1 MERLPR
7 SFRAAAFENPNSVLL
22 ETARFDAANTHSYVF
37 LQPLRVLIAKQLDE
51 IPGLFAEIEI
61 ALQSGFYVAGYLAYE
76 CAYHFEPMDQAA
88 LPSGAPL
95 AWLGVYDRPQIFDH
109 SRSGGKQHP
118 SQEVQA
124 HAQKNQF
131 TGALGIPQDQ
141 YFANILKIK
150 AYIAAGDTYQVNFT
164 DSVSM
169 RTTSSPADLFATL
182 ATRQPVS
189 YSAFINMGASSILSF
204 SPELFFRIQGG
215 KIEMRPM
222 KGTMARAASEDEDRE
237 VPRRLQNDAKNRS
250 EHVMIVDLLR
260 SDLGRVCAPGSVMT
274 EDLFTAEKYPTLYQM
289 TSVVKGT
296 LLPNLKYY
304 DIFRALFPSGSITG
318 APKIRTMQ
326 IIREL
331 ERNARGA
338 YCGAIGFIAP
348 HGVSVFNVAI
358 RTLAMKDGVATM
370 GVGGGIVAESDPREE
385 YNESLLK
392 AAFLAE
398 PDRSFDLIET
408 LLWDGEFRFLAQHL
422 ERLQNSSAHFDFVFE
437 RGVIAA
443 QLQELSASFRRGLRY
458 KIRLLL
464 AVNGQLSLQSTE
476 CAPGG
481 AVARVNLAAERTS
494 SGDHFLRHKTTRREI
509 YDRSYHRARLAGFD
523 DTLFANE
530 RGEITEGAISNIF
543 IEKAGRWFTPPLSSG
558 VLPGVYRRYL
568 LESHA
573 GATERVLTL
582 EDLRQADQLYICNAV
597 RGLRRATLHLD
608 RTIAAAQS

>member
-7 SFRAAAFENPNSVLL
+7 SFRAAAFQNANSVLL

-37 LQPLRVLIAKQLDE
+37 LHPLRLLIANQLDE

-61 ALQSGFYVAGYLAYE
+61 ALQRGFYVAGFLAYE
-76 CAYHFEPMDQAA
+76 CGYHFEPIENAA
-88 LPSGAPL
+88 LPSEAPL

-109 SRSGGKQHP
+109 SGPGGKQHP
-118 SQEVQA
+118 AQEVLA
-124 HAQKNQF
+124 HAIRNRF
-131 TGALGIPQDQ
+131 PGALGIPKDQ

-150 AYIAAGDTYQVNFT
+150 EYIAAGDTYQVNFT

-169 RTTSSPADLFATL
+169 RAAGSPGDLFATL
-182 ATRQPVS
+182 ARRQPVS

-204 SPELFFRIQGG
+204 SPELFFRIRGG

-222 KGTMARAASEDEDRE
+222 KGTMARAASEEEDKE

-260 SDLGRVCAPGSVMT
+260 SDLGRICAPGSVVT

-289 TSVVKGT
+289 TSTVKGT
-296 LLPNLKYY
+296 LLPNLEYY
-304 DIFRALFPSGSITG
+304 DIFRGLFPSGSITG

-331 ERNARGA
+331 ERKARGA

-348 HGVSVFNVAI
+348 HGLSVFSVAI
-358 RTLAMKDGVATM
+358 RTLAIEDGVARM
-370 GVGGGIVAESDPREE
+370 GVGGGVVAESDPREE
-385 YNESLLK
+385 YKESLLK

-398 PDRSFDLIET
+398 SDRSFKLIET
-408 LLWDGEFRFLAQHL
+408 LLWDGGFRFLSQHL
-422 ERLQNSSAHFDFVFE
+422 ARLQASAAHFDFVFE
-437 RGVIAA
+437 RDVIAA
-443 QLQELSASFRRGLRY
+443 QLQELSISMRPDLRY
-458 KIRLLL
+458 MIRLLL
-464 AVNGQLSLQSTE
+464 AADGQAAVQSTE
-476 CAPGG
+476 FAPCSTI
-481 AVARVNLAAERTS
+481 ARVNMASERTS
-494 SGDHFLRHKTTRREI
+494 SGDYFLQHKTTRREL
-509 YDRSYHRARLAGFD
+509 YDGSYRRARLAGFD

-530 RGEITEGAISNIF
+530 RDEITEGAISNIF
-543 IEKAGRWFTPPLSSG
+543 IEKDGRWFTPPLSSG
-558 VLPGVYRRYL
+558 VLPGIYRRYL
-568 LESHA
+568 LESRA

-597 RGLRRATLHLD
+597 RGLRKATLHLD
-608 RTIAAAQS
+608 RTIVAAEL

>member
-1 MERLPR
+1 METLPS
-7 SFRAAAFENPNSVLL
+7 SFRAAAFEKPNSVLL

-37 LQPLRVLIAKQLDE
+37 LQPTRVLIASQLDE
-51 IPGLFAEIEI
+51 LPGVFAEIEI
-61 ALQSGFYVAGYLAYE
+61 ALQRGFYVAGFLAYE
-76 CAYHFEPMDQAA
+76 CGYHFEPIDQAA
-88 LPSGAPL
+88 PPSEAPL
-95 AWLGVYDRPQIFDH
+95 AWLGVYEHPRIFDH
-109 SRSGGKQHP
+109 SRPAGRQH
-118 SQEVQA
+118 SSREVRT
-124 HAQKNQF
+124 HALTNRF
-131 TGALGIPQDQ
+131 PGALGIPEDQ

-150 AYIAAGDTYQVNFT
+150 EYIAAGDTYQVNFT

-169 RTTSSPADLFATL
+169 HTTSSPADLFATL

-189 YSAFINMGASSILSF
+189 YSALINMGASSILSF

-260 SDLGRVCAPGSVMT
+260 SDLGRICAPGTVLT
-274 EDLFTAEKYPTLYQM
+274 DDLFTAEKYPTLYQM
-289 TSVVKGT
+289 TSAVKGT
-296 LLPNLKYY
+296 LLPNLNYY
-304 DIFRALFPSGSITG
+304 DIFRGLFPSGSITG

-331 ERNARGA
+331 ERKARGA

-348 HGVSVFNVAI
+348 HGLSVFSVAI
-358 RTLAMKDGVATM
+358 RTLTMKDGVATM
-370 GVGGGIVAESDPREE
+370 GVGGGIVAESEPRAE

-398 PDRSFDLIET
+398 PDRSFKLIET
-408 LLWDGEFRFLAQHL
+408 LLWDGGFHFLSQHL
-422 ERLQNSSAHFDFVFE
+422 DRLQSSSTHFEFVFE
-437 RGVIAA
+437 RAVIAA
-443 QLQELSASFRRGLRY
+443 QLQELSTSLRPGLRY

-464 AVNGQLSLQSTE
+464 AVDGQATIQSTE
-476 CAPGG
+476 CAQRHGCPRYSGS
-481 AVARVNLAAERTS
+481 RT
-494 SGDHFLRHKTTRREI
+494 HLIRRYFLQHKTTRREM
-509 YDRSYHRARLAGFD
+509 YDRSHHRARLAGFD
-523 DTLFANE
+523 DTLFVNE
-530 RGEITEGAISNIF
+530 RDEITEGATNNIF

-558 VLPGVYRRYL
+558 VLPGIYRRHL

-597 RGLRRATLHLD
+597 RGLRKATLHLD
-608 RTIAAAQS
+608 RSLAAEF

>member
-1 MERLPR
+1 METLPR
-7 SFRAAAFENPNSVLL
+7 SFRAAAFQNPNSVLL

-37 LQPLRVLIAKQLDE
+37 LQPLRLLIANRLDE
-51 IPGLFAEIEI
+51 IPGLFAEIES
-61 ALQSGFYVAGYLAYE
+61 ALQRGFYLAGFLAYE
-76 CAYHFEPMDQAA
+76 CGYHFEPIDNAA
-88 LPSGAPL
+88 LSLEAPL

-109 SRSGGKQHP
+109 SRPGGTQYP
-118 SQEVQA
+118 TQEVLA
-124 HAQKNQF
+124 HALRNRF
-131 TGALGIPQDQ
+131 PGALGIPEDQ
-141 YFANILKIK
+141 YSANILKIK
-150 AYIAAGDTYQVNFT
+150 EYIAAGDTYQVNFT

-204 SPELFFRIQGG
+204 SPELFFRLQGG

-222 KGTMARAASEDEDRE
+222 KGTMARAASEDQDRE

-260 SDLGRVCAPGSVMT
+260 SDLGRICAPGTVVA

-289 TSVVKGT
+289 TSTVKGT

-304 DIFRALFPSGSITG
+304 DIFRGLFPSGSITG

-326 IIREL
+326 IIRHL
-331 ERNARGA
+331 ERKVRGA

-348 HGVSVFNVAI
+348 QGLSVFSVAI
-358 RTLAMKDGVATM
+358 RTLAMKDGVASM

-385 YNESLLK
+385 YKESLLK

-398 PDRSFDLIET
+398 SDRSFKLIEA
-408 LLWDGEFRFLAQHL
+408 LLWDGRLRFLSQHL
-422 ERLQNSSAHFDFVFE
+422 DRLQSSATHFEFVFE

-443 QLQELSASFRRGLRY
+443 QLQELSTSLRPGLRY

-464 AVNGQLSLQSTE
+464 AVDGRATVQSTE
-476 CAPGG
+476 FAPCST
-481 AVARVNLAAERTS
+481 VARVNMAAERTS
-494 SGDHFLRHKTTRREI
+494 SGDYFLQHKTTCREM

-530 RGEITEGAISNIF
+530 RDEITEGAISNIF
-543 IEKAGRWFTPPLSSG
+543 IEKGGQWYTPPLSSG
-558 VLPGVYRRYL
+558 VLPGIYRRYL
-568 LESHA
+568 LKSRA
-573 GATERVLTL
+573 GVTERVLTL
-582 EDLRQADQLYICNAV
+582 EDVRQADQLYICNAV
-597 RGLRRATLHLD
+597 RGLRKATLHLD
-608 RTIAAAQS
+608 RTIAAVEF

>member
-1 MERLPR
+1 METLPR

-37 LQPLRVLIAKQLDE
+37 LQPLRVLIAIQLDE

-61 ALQSGFYVAGYLAYE
+61 ALQRGFYIAGFLAYE
-76 CAYHFEPMDQAA
+76 CGYHFEPLDNKAPA
-88 LPSGAPL
+88 SEAPL
-95 AWLGVYDRPQIFDH
+95 AWLGVYDRPRIFDH
-109 SRSGGKQHP
+109 SRPAGKQHS
-118 SQEVQA
+118 SQEVRVQPLR
-124 HAQKNQF
+124 NRF
-131 TGALGIPQDQ
+131 PGALGIPEDQ
-141 YFANILKIK
+141 YSANILKIK
-150 AYIAAGDTYQVNFT
+150 EYIAAGDTYQVNFT
-164 DSVSM
+164 DSVSL

-215 KIEMRPM
+215 KIETRPM

-260 SDLGRVCAPGSVMT
+260 SDLGRICAPGTVKT
-274 EDLFTAEKYPTLYQM
+274 EDLFTVEKYPTLYQM
-289 TSVVKGT
+289 TSAVKGT

-304 DIFRALFPSGSITG
+304 DIFRGLFPSGSITG

-331 ERNARGA
+331 ERKARGA

-348 HGVSVFNVAI
+348 DGLSVFSVAI
-358 RTLAMKDGVATM
+358 RTLAIKDGVATM
-370 GVGGGIVAESDPREE
+370 GVGGGIVAESDPRAE

-398 PDRSFDLIET
+398 PDQSFELIES
-408 LLWDGEFRFLAQHL
+408 LLWDGGFRFLAQHL
-422 ERLQNSSAHFDFVFE
+422 DRLQSSSAHFEFVCE

-443 QLQELSASFRRGLRY
+443 QLQELSASFRSGLRY

-464 AVNGQLSLQSTE
+464 AADGQASVQSTE
-476 CAPGG
+476 CEPSGT
-481 AVARVNLAAERTS
+481 VARVSLAAERTS
-494 SGDHFLRHKTTRREI
+494 SGDCFLQHKTTRREI
-509 YDRSYHRARLAGFD
+509 YDRAYHRARLAGFD

-530 RGEITEGAISNIF
+530 RDEITEGAISNIF

-558 VLPGVYRRYL
+558 VLPGIYRRYL
-568 LESHA
+568 LESRA

-582 EDLRQADQLYICNAV
+582 EDLRQADQVYICNAV
-597 RGLRRATLHLD
+597 RGLRKAILHPD
-608 RTIAAAQS
+608 RTLAAAEF